1 MVVSTGYIVE
11 AFNWEKNMSK
21 RSGEQFK
28 QSSDYQWLLQT
39 ASWEEFWFAMDAA
52 VDWLEKREQNKNLR
66 PENRVEQAANIREQ
80 NRSVFLLI

>member
-1 MVVSTGYIVE
+1 MIVSTGYIVE

-28 QSSDYQWLLQT
+28 QNSDYQWLLQT

-52 VDWLEKREQNKNLR
+52 VDWLEKREQVKNLR
-66 PENRVEQAANIREQ
+66 PENGVEHLTDIREQ
-80 NRSVFLLI
+80 NQSVFLLI

>member
-1 MVVSTGYIVE
+1 
-11 AFNWEKNMSK
+11 MSK

-28 QSSDYQWLLQT
+28 QSSDYQWLLQE

-52 VDWLEKREQNKNLR
+52 ADWLEKREQMKNLR